1 MLLLRCIVA
10 LIAAARMLCAQP
22 DPTQLM
28 LQAREKLLNA
38 VRRLP
43 KYTCLETID
52 RSYYVAPRE
61 KPRTRLQS
69 RTPLDSCSLEF
80 QIGEGNFVPE
90 WKDRLRLEV
99 AIAEKNEI
107 HSWPAASRFDTRT
120 IDQMIPV
127 GPTSSG
133 VFGGLLVDIFN
144 NSGTKFRYVGRI
156 GDGQR
161 EVFEYT
167 FRVPLEAS
175 HYSVNIPGGRADTG
189 YQGSFRIDTK
199 TAELIRVVDE
209 TERLPPGA
217 AMCRAKTS
225 TDYRF
230 TLLGDGQILLPVQS
244 VLETQR
250 PNAFRTSNV
259 TTFSACH
266 EYVAQS
272 TIRFGDEDEI
282 AKAAAN
288 APRAATPLPAGIML
302 TLALTDAI
310 DTSRAAGGDPVSAK
324 VTKAVR
330 ASGSNTI
337 LVPAGAIA
345 RGRILQMR
353 HNYANSQFMILI
365 RFDTLESQGAV
376 SPLSVRLT
384 KRPARAGFGLLP
396 IPLDDTGSSFTIS
409 SKGEYV
415 MKAGFESDWI
425 TVP

>member
-1 MLLLRCIVA
+1 L
-10 LIAAARMLCAQP
+10 AQP

-28 LQAREKLLNA
+28 LQAREKLLSA

-52 RSYYVAPRE
+52 RSYYVVPRE
-61 KPRTRLQS
+61 KAGKRLRQ
-69 RTPLDSCSLEF
+69 REPVNSCAIEF
-80 QIGEGNFVPE
+80 QMGEGNFVVD
-90 WKDRLRLEV
+90 WKDRVRVEV
-99 AIAEKNEI
+99 AIAERNEI
-107 HSWPAASRFDTRT
+107 HSWPSASRFDTRS

-127 GPTSSG
+127 GPTSTG
-133 VFGGLLVDIFN
+133 VFGGSLVDIFN
-144 NSGTKFRYVGRI
+144 NSGTKFRYTGRI
-156 GDGQR
+156 SDGQR

-175 HYSVNIPGGRADTG
+175 HYSVNVLGGRKETA

-199 TAELIRVVDE
+199 TAELIRLVDE
-209 TERLPPGA
+209 TDNLPLDA

-230 TLLGDGQILLPVQS
+230 TLLGDGQILLPLQS

-250 PNAFRTSNV
+250 PNAFRTSSV

-266 EYVAQS
+266 EYVAES
-272 TIRFGDEDEI
+272 TIRFGDEGES
-282 AKAAAN
+282 AKAASK
-288 APRAATPLPAGIML
+288 APSAATPLPAGILL
-302 TLALTDAI
+302 TLALTAPI
-310 DTSRAAGGDPVSAK
+310 DTSSAAGGDLVSAK

-330 ASGSNTI
+330 APGSNTI

-353 HNYANSQFMILI
+353 HNYADSRFTISI

-376 SPLSVRLT
+376 SPLSVKLT
-384 KRPARAGFGLLP
+384 RRTLRVPGSFLP
-396 IPLDDTGSSFTIS
+396 QYSLDDTGSSFTIS